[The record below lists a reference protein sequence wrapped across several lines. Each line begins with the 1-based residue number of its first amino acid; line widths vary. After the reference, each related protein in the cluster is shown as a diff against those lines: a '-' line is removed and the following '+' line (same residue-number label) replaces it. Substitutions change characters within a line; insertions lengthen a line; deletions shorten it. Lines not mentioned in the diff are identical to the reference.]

1 MRRGA
6 SKASSGLTS
15 GTTSGTSSSMR
26 NALELSIMTAP
37 WRVIVSA
44 YSRETPAP
52 AETNAI
58 STPLKSDSCDSSSTS
73 ISQPRNVYL
82 CPALRHEPNSRRR
95 SIAISRLC
103 NIFKNSCPTAPLAP
117 TIAIVIT
124 HSLYI
129 SKSSEKLLLLEV
141 ERRGRVGAVVGDIH
155 RTVVIGHLVRRCKA
169 VAAMHAQRAVGK
181 DPRQE
186 LARHGQRH

>member
-1 MRRGA
+1 MAASATTICIVVQLGLAMMRRGA

-37 WRVIVSA
+37 WRVIVPA

-73 ISQPRNVYL
+73 TSQPRNIYF
-82 CPALRHEPNSRRR
+82 CPTLRHDPNSRRR

-124 HSLYI
+124 LSLFIYPGHQKNSSS
-129 SKSSEKLLLLEV
+129 SKSNVVVESEPSS
-141 ERRGRVGAVVGDIH
+141 AIS
-155 RTVVIGHLVRRCKA
+155 IG
-169 VAAMHAQRAVGK
+169 QS
-181 DPRQE
+181 
-186 LARHGQRH
+186 